1 MRKLLIAVLLLA
13 PLSALAFF
21 GLPEVLDAR
30 MNSVASPPPY
40 AASASARKLHQGLFV
55 ADLHDDALLWERDL
69 LKRYDYGHSDLPRML
84 EGRLGLQVFSTVT
97 KTPRGLN
104 MESNAADSDN
114 ITLLAMAQRWPRE
127 TWSSLLQRA
136 LYQAQKLKD
145 ASAGSDGRLVLIRT
159 RADLNTFITAWQQ
172 DPNRVAAL
180 LATEGLH
187 PIEGKLENIDALYDA
202 GFRIAGLTHFFD
214 NEVGGSAHG
223 LEKGGLTPLGRQ
235 VIARLEE
242 KSMLVDLAHASRPL
256 IDDVLAMATRPVL
269 VSHTGVEGT
278 CAGTRNLSD
287 RHLQAIAATGGV
299 VGIGYW
305 STAVCD
311 TSVAA
316 IVKAIRY
323 TVDKI
328 GVEHVAL
335 GSDFNGTVHTPFDV
349 TGLAQITEGLQQAGF
364 DDSAIAAIM
373 GGNVQRLLLASLP
386 EK

>member
-145 ASAGSDGRLVLIRT
+145 ASSGSDGRLVLIRT

>member
-1 MRKLLIAVLLLA
+1 MRKLLIALLLLI
-13 PLSALAFF
+13 PLSALAVL
-21 GLPEVLDAR
+21 GLPQVIDAQ
-30 MNSVASPPPY
+30 MNSVANPPPY
-40 AASASARKLHQGLFV
+40 AASVSAQKLHQGLFV

-104 MESNAADSDN
+104 MESNGADSDN

-127 TWSSLLQRA
+127 TWNSLLQRA
-136 LYQAQKLKD
+136 LYQAQKLQD
-145 ASAGSDGRLVLIRT
+145 AAAGSDGRLELIRT
-159 RADLNTFITAWQQ
+159 RADLANFVEAWDK
-172 DPNRVAAL
+172 DPRRVAGL
-180 LATEGLH
+180 LATEGLQ
-187 PIEGKLENIDALYDA
+187 PIEGKLENVDTLYDA

-223 LEKGGLTPLGRQ
+223 LKKGGLTPLGRQ

-242 KSMLVDLAHASRPL
+242 RSMLVDLAHASRPL
-256 IDDVLAMATRPVL
+256 IDDVLAMAKRPVL

-287 RHLQAIAATGGV
+287 KHLQAIAATGGV
-299 VGIGYW
+299 IGIGYW

-323 TVDKI
+323 AADKV

-349 TGLAQITEGLQQAGF
+349 TGLAQITEGLQGAGF
-364 DDSAIAAIM
+364 DDTAIAAIM

>member
-1 MRKLLIAVLLLA
+1 MRKFLLALLLLI
-13 PLSALAFF
+13 PLGILAFF
-21 GLPEVLDAR
+21 GLPRLIDAQL
-30 MNSVASPPPY
+30 NSVATPGPY
-40 AASASARKLHQGLFV
+40 PAGASAQKLHRSLFV

-69 LKRYDYGHSDLPRML
+69 LKRYGYGHSDLPRML

-104 MESNAADSDN
+104 VESNAADSDN

-127 TWSSLLQRA
+127 TWNSLLQRA
-136 LYQAQKLKD
+136 LYQAQKLHAAAAD
-145 ASAGSDGRLVLIRT
+145 SDGRLVLIRT
-159 RADLNTFITAWQQ
+159 RNDLQDFIKAWQQ
-172 DPNRVAAL
+172 DPQRLAAL
-180 LATEGLH
+180 LATEGLQ
-187 PIEGKLENIDALYDA
+187 PIEGRLENIDRLYDA

-235 VIARLEE
+235 VIHYLEE

-256 IDDVLAMATRPVL
+256 IDDVLAMATRPLL

-278 CAGTRNLSD
+278 CPGSRNLSD
-287 RHLQAIAATGGV
+287 RHIEAIAASGGV
-299 VGIGYW
+299 IGIGYW

-316 IVKAIRY
+316 IVRAIRY
-323 TVDKI
+323 TADKV

-349 TGLAQITEGLQQAGF
+349 TGLAQITDGLLAAGF
-364 DDSAIAAIM
+364 DEAAIAAII

-386 EK
+386 PG

>member
-1 MRKLLIAVLLLA
+1 MRKLLIALLLLV
-13 PLSALAFF
+13 PLSALAVLS
-21 GLPEVLDAR
+21 LPQVIDAQ
-30 MNSVASPPPY
+30 MNSVANPPPY
-40 AASASARKLHQGLFV
+40 TASASAQKLHQGLFV

-104 MESNAADSDN
+104 MESNGADSDN

-127 TWSSLLQRA
+127 TWNSLLQRA
-136 LYQAQKLKD
+136 LYQAQKLQD
-145 ASAGSDGRLVLIRT
+145 AAAGSDGRLVLIRT
-159 RADLNTFITAWQQ
+159 RADLANFIEAWAK
-172 DPNRVAAL
+172 DPRRVAGL
-180 LATEGLH
+180 LATEGLQ
-187 PIEGKLENIDALYDA
+187 PIEGKLENIDVLYDA
-202 GFRIAGLTHFFD
+202 GFRVAGLTHFFD

-235 VIARLEE
+235 VITRLEE

-256 IDDVLAMATRPVL
+256 IDDVLAMAKRPVL

-287 RHLQAIAATGGV
+287 KHLQAIAATGGV
-299 VGIGYW
+299 IGIGYW

-323 TVDKI
+323 AADKI

-349 TGLAQITEGLQQAGF
+349 TGLAQITEGLQGAGF
-364 DDSAIAAIM
+364 DDTAIAAIM